1 MGVQKGKVLTIHPDD
16 PAERRGRLKS
26 VGGSMSDAFN
36 DMITRSTVDALWLK
50 NADAGATELRCK
62 AAMAAL
68 RGIGPQD
75 ELEGMLAAQLVAVNA
90 AGMECFRRAMIPEQ
104 TPEGRREN
112 LSQANKLSRTYVM
125 LLEALN
131 RHRGK
136 GVQQKVTVEH
146 VHVHAGGNA
155 IVGSVETGGGATQKI
170 GGQPH
175 AKSIADA
182 SEPTLRRE
190 DQELE
195 PMQIAGNAKRPLPHA
210 RREIA
215 GRGKRA

>member
-1 MGVQKGKVLTIHPDD
+1 MEPKKAKVLTIYPDD
-16 PAERRGRLKS
+16 PAERRGVLKS
-26 VGGSMSDAFN
+26 VGGSASDAFN
-36 DMITRSTVDALWLK
+36 DMVARSTVDALWLK
-50 NADAGATELRCK
+50 TADPEEKHLRCK

-90 AGMECFRRAMIPEQ
+90 AAMEGFRRAMIPDQ
-104 TPEGRREN
+104 TSEGRREN

-146 VHVHAGGNA
+146 VHVHAGGSA
-155 IVGSVETGGGATQKI
+155 IVGSVEAGGGAKAAI
-170 GGQPH
+170 RGLPH
-175 AKSIADA
+175 ANTPSDA
-182 SEPTLRRE
+182 SEPSLRRAH
-190 DQELE
+190 QELE
-195 PMQIAGNAKRPLPHA
+195 AVQITRDAERPLPHA

-215 GRGKRA
+215 GGSERA